1 MLETLSTILGIP
13 VVATLLSTV
22 VGASLGAFL
31 VYLFGVRREKEVKKQ
46 QAEVAT
52 KIISAEIDRN
62 LARLDWFWAQVKRG
76 NPNKEPPEPNSFELA
91 IAFVRVPLAPFERDG
106 FDSQMPFLANLP
118 EEKKGQVFSVYDRLG
133 RLQAVRAELVA
144 AITTTEQ
151 GDLVKRMSEAVD
163 GLQRSVEDM
172 RDATEA
178 MIPGRKPVQ
187 RFGVDRHPPV
197 FDFFSDKLQFAGDWE
212 KIAEQL
218 LADGN
223 PLRAQPVPKVQ
234 SGTSE

>member
-1 MLETLSTILGIP
+1 MLDTQSTILISVGT
-13 VVATLLSTV
+13 TLL
-22 VGASLGAFL
+22 GAFVGAFL
-31 VYLFGVRREKEVKKQ
+31 VYYFNVRQQKDAAKQ
-46 QAEVAT
+46 QAEVAE

-62 LARLDWFWAQVKRG
+62 LARLDWYWTQVKRG
-76 NPNKEPPEPNSFELA
+76 DPNEEPPGPNSIELA
-91 IAFVRVPLAPFERDG
+91 IAFVHVPLAPFDRDA
-106 FDSQMPFLANLP
+106 FNSQMPFLTNLS
-118 EEKKGQVFSVYDRLG
+118 EEKRGQVFSVYDRLG

-144 AITTTEQ
+144 AMTTTEQ
-151 GDLVKRMSEAVD
+151 GALINRMSDAVD
-163 GLQRSVEDM
+163 GLQGSVEDM
-172 RDATEA
+172 RDITEA

-223 PLRAQPVPKVQ
+223 PLRAQRMPKAQ
-234 SGTSE
+234 SVTSE